1 MRHVPNALT
10 LLRFLLIP
18 VLVVFLARGGYA
30 SAFAVFFV
38 SALSDLA
45 DGVIARRWN
54 ARTRFGAIAD
64 PLADK
69 LTMLTVALTLAVQG
83 ILPLWLFAAI
93 VVRDLVIMGG
103 ALAYHY
109 AVGRYDMAP
118 TLLSKLNTAIEFL
131 TLALVLGSAADIV
144 SANAA
149 MPMLFALL
157 TATIVASGAQYVW
170 VWGRRA
176 IGQHTGRNPST
187 ER

>member
-18 VLVVFLARGGYA
+18 VLVILLAQRRYEA
-30 SAFAVFFV
+30 AFAVFFV
-38 SALSDLA
+38 SALSDFA
-45 DGVIARRWN
+45 DGVIARLWN

-69 LTMLTVALTLAVQG
+69 LTMLTVTLTLAVQEL
-83 ILPLWLFAAI
+83 LPLWLVAAI
-93 VVRDLVIMGG
+93 VVRDLVIVGG

-109 AVGRYDMAP
+109 MVGRYDMAP

-131 TLALVLGSAADIV
+131 ALATVLGSAADIV
-144 SANAA
+144 NASAA
-149 MPMLFALL
+149 MPVLFALL
-157 TATIVASGAQYVW
+157 MATIVASGVQYVW

-176 IGQHTGRNPST
+176 ISHYAGRKPST
-187 ER
+187 DR